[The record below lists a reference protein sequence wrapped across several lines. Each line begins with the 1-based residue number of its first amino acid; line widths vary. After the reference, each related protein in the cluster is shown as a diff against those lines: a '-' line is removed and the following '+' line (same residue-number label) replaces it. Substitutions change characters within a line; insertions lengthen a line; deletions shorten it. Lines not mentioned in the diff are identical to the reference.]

1 MWEGDIDLLDDLL
14 DLPGADINM
23 TYVSDSNAELNDHK
37 SPPSGPTLSRH
48 MYVMFIVPSATV
60 W

>member
-23 TYVSDSNAELNDHK
+23 TYVSESNDELNDHK
-37 SPPSGPTLSRH
+37 PPPGPTLLHH
-48 MYVMFIVPSATV
+48 MYKTFVAPSATV